1 MLKHQGIELPIFSL
15 PSPGVPVL
23 TGMRELMKLD
33 ALLGCKGGKCLI
45 NGFQREL
52 KVTKKRH
59 LLIDYVQDIFKPPM
73 MQQGGNSSGSA
84 PTSAMNARPKQAT
97 DRIWVDN
104 SGHSRTN
111 RLTQF
116 SNNTNFAEVHDLWM
130 FDMRGVDLGEAEH
143 SLDFQHSFVSFSDV
157 HGTDL
162 HSMADHFGISE
173 KDAAFLIGDSATS
186 TQDHKTAKAK
196 SVSFEQ
202 NHDRRHESRNE
213 KDDERGD
220 AGAIDRD
227 AADRGIFR
235 AACSSQEE
243 GSIQSG
249 SKDSL
254 RRDSCNGAR
263 LEGSQDVQ
271 RMLAVQ
277 RSTRRSLGQQPLWK
291 VAGVSEVRSEVE
303 LCTGQGRTSTDHTGQ
318 LGAECPGGTSS
329 PSHGWPR
336 GERFDCQEGQSNDHD
351 CGKGEDCGEER
362 HEGQRLQAISKEGAL
377 EGGSGGCG
385 LRGRECSHGGAGGE
399 EEKPP
404 TGGIGSSKDGHHDT
418 LHYEGH
424 EAHGRETSVVER
436 DQLRKAASEF
446 KKAAIIA
453 ALQDC
458 DTASKTIWE
467 VCCRLDSSLT
477 MSCQKR
483 GMKALRKTLENG
495 YDIFKE
501 ETVTRLKKE
510 LRSERPK
517 RGWFSLKCTEWTNI
531 QNINQRTDQQIEL
544 LRKRR
549 GKARKAVR
557 NALSVIEEGVTLDSS
572 FRFYWEWPKS
582 AYAGWNL
589 EEMQRFVVSMQR
601 RGIRLYW
608 TEIHGCMF
616 DVQSP
621 DGEKLNKAWWV
632 MTNDQEFNDRCT
644 TLCDGSH
651 SHRAGG
657 IIGIG
662 SQAVAATAYYPSR
675 MVDMIS
681 DQWNKQDKK
690 EKSKHWTE
698 DIVKELYAMD
708 DDVPM
713 DASPSGHET
722 MQPEDEEKVTLE
734 QRARAKALLHKLHRA
749 AGHPSNRALVR
760 LCKEKGMPKW
770 MQKLAAE
777 LECQACVDT
786 ARGEQKVL
794 PVSLGAKPSPWQ
806 VVAADTME
814 LVFPSHGCKARFLVM
829 TDVVMKFTS
838 IRLVWKGPVGEA
850 GIDSGRKLAEAF
862 VEGWLLHR
870 PRPMWVTVDPQTS
883 LGAGDFVEFL
893 QLAGIGVS
901 VAPGEAHWQSGTIE
915 SMNRVIKNV
924 MRRLRNQHPELSPE
938 VCAGL
943 AVNSH
948 NNMCKVK
955 GFTPIQWAFGVPSN
969 WDDSAATPLDA
980 NAHTQH
986 IPYKFWM
993 THRFRA
999 DAERVWQQCQA
1010 NEAWTKLK
1018 HAAPRD
1024 VRIFHVGEW
1033 VCVWRT
1039 AIWRS
1044 RKTKSFNPEP
1054 RFVGPGRVAMVEPAI
1069 IAENKPAVYWVLM
1082 GTQVWRCAP
1091 EQLRR
1096 ATQQEVTL
1104 EELSSRSISTPVTEL
1119 LKKTSRVIDTTK
1131 EPTYA
1136 HDEPDLPEHPLE
1148 EGEGQQIDPYGGNAQ
1163 PPQHWQE
1170 DMEEMRDR
1178 RTSRKRKEKPVS
1190 VKMEQWRWKQLVSL
1204 NENRKREG
1212 LPAVMELPPIPT
1224 STDEELDFAG
1234 KTSGAEVFDLASDG
1248 EQMITEE
1255 SYHMI
1260 RAKIGELEHKLHQ
1273 QRELEQ
1279 LRSQS
1284 KMEREREQLL
1294 FSDFEQA
1301 CKKEEEVCEMIL
1313 NIEDHEEFL
1322 RSGFVYVKQ
1331 LMSSTK
1337 EINFRTL
1344 TDQHRSLVQE
1354 AMARELSEVM
1364 SSQALKRVKEFVPAD
1379 VLQQRNLPM
1388 RWLLTWKTLDEWTD
1402 PSKEQPGVIREDGW
1416 AKAKARI
1423 VLIGYK
1429 HPDLAKRDGRTGR
1442 PLLQT
1447 ASPTLSRMGRNL
1459 LLQAGAL
1466 NKHLLEAADAKS
1478 AFLQAEQGIGL
1489 QKKLYTTAVDEISQ
1503 AMGVPYGTAL
1513 EIIGAIYGLTNA
1525 PRIFWLDAD
1534 EKLTRLGGEVHGIDK
1549 CMWVFYNQKGDVCG
1563 RVGAHVDDF
1572 LIMGDHGD
1580 SDWIRI
1586 RKSISQMYSWSPW
1599 KKGQFVFA
1607 GVHIH
1612 QHQDFSVFLSQE
1624 NFCNDLRP
1632 ITIDNERQRPK
1643 DDQLTSREI
1652 SQCRG
1657 LIMKA
1662 QWRAI
1667 QTAPQYCCRIG
1678 LASSALTKPTLAT
1691 MKEANAIVKELR
1703 KTSKDG
1709 LLLHSF
1715 AGEDLKWNTV
1725 IFVHF
1730 GDAARNNRID
1740 GSDTGGYITG
1750 VASPIILT
1758 GKEARMSVVD
1768 YRSWK
1773 LDRPARGSN
1782 GSEAQALYET
1792 EDKGWKARLFWA
1804 LLHGKRLLRG
1814 NADELAACVESLLVT
1829 DSRGCYDALSNND
1842 SPLLGMSNAK
1852 TGVEL
1857 RSVQNGTREGSQCY
1871 ITWVPSD
1878 LNLSDCVTKVS
1889 YEAFRVWALFNSRK
1903 SWIVKFNDEFIS
1915 ARKQQK
1921 LRQQQGK
1928 PIHPLMDINQ
1938 PPEFEADDG
1947 LSWPT
1952 R

>member
-1 MLKHQGIELPIFSL
+1 MSELQALMAENTRNLVEARRAVAAAAKDRGWNQPPQQRQPKPTSSYKGFKGSSKNKGKVNYYEDASWMKGKGQPFQKGGFGKNYNYGKGKGNSNKGFSKSINYVGSGLDYEFYPFDESVFAEDPEPLGEAESIIDTGATASAGGQWAVQALCKTVMRELPEATMQVFTSDRPWFRYGNGKWGQALYKVVLKHQGIELPIFSL

-143 SLDFQHSFVSFSDV
+143 SLDFHYSFVSFPDV
-157 HGTDL
+157 YGTDL

-277 RSTRRSLGQQPLWK
+277 GSTRRSLGQQPLWK

-517 RGWFSLKCTEWTNI
+517 RGWFNLKCTEWTNI

-708 DDVPM
+708 NDVPM
-713 DASPSGHET
+713 DASTSGHET

-955 GFTPIQWAFGVPSN
+955 GFTPIQWAYGVPSN

-1044 RKTKSFNPEP
+1044 RKTVIQSRASFC
-1054 RFVGPGRVAMVEPAI
+1054 RTR
-1069 IAENKPAVYWVLM
+1069 
-1082 GTQVWRCAP
+1082 
-1091 EQLRR
+1091 
-1096 ATQQEVTL
+1096 
-1104 EELSSRSISTPVTEL
+1104 SSC
-1119 LKKTSRVIDTTK
+1119 
-1131 EPTYA
+1131 
-1136 HDEPDLPEHPLE
+1136 
-1148 EGEGQQIDPYGGNAQ
+1148 YGG
-1163 PPQHWQE
+1163 
-1170 DMEEMRDR
+1170 
-1178 RTSRKRKEKPVS
+1178 TS
-1190 VKMEQWRWKQLVSL
+1190 
-1204 NENRKREG
+1204 NHCRE
-1212 LPAVMELPPIPT
+1212 
-1224 STDEELDFAG
+1224 
-1234 KTSGAEVFDLASDG
+1234 
-1248 EQMITEE
+1248 
-1255 SYHMI
+1255 
-1260 RAKIGELEHKLHQ
+1260 
-1273 QRELEQ
+1273 
-1279 LRSQS
+1279 
-1284 KMEREREQLL
+1284 
-1294 FSDFEQA
+1294 
-1301 CKKEEEVCEMIL
+1301 
-1313 NIEDHEEFL
+1313 
-1322 RSGFVYVKQ
+1322 
-1331 LMSSTK
+1331 
-1337 EINFRTL
+1337 
-1344 TDQHRSLVQE
+1344 
-1354 AMARELSEVM
+1354 
-1364 SSQALKRVKEFVPAD
+1364 
-1379 VLQQRNLPM
+1379 
-1388 RWLLTWKTLDEWTD
+1388 
-1402 PSKEQPGVIREDGW
+1402 
-1416 AKAKARI
+1416 
-1423 VLIGYK
+1423 
-1429 HPDLAKRDGRTGR
+1429 
-1442 PLLQT
+1442 
-1447 ASPTLSRMGRNL
+1447 
-1459 LLQAGAL
+1459 
-1466 NKHLLEAADAKS
+1466 
-1478 AFLQAEQGIGL
+1478 
-1489 QKKLYTTAVDEISQ
+1489 
-1503 AMGVPYGTAL
+1503 
-1513 EIIGAIYGLTNA
+1513 
-1525 PRIFWLDAD
+1525 
-1534 EKLTRLGGEVHGIDK
+1534 
-1549 CMWVFYNQKGDVCG
+1549 
-1563 RVGAHVDDF
+1563 
-1572 LIMGDHGD
+1572 
-1580 SDWIRI
+1580 
-1586 RKSISQMYSWSPW
+1586 
-1599 KKGQFVFA
+1599 
-1607 GVHIH
+1607 
-1612 QHQDFSVFLSQE
+1612 
-1624 NFCNDLRP
+1624 
-1632 ITIDNERQRPK
+1632 
-1643 DDQLTSREI
+1643 
-1652 SQCRG
+1652 
-1657 LIMKA
+1657 
-1662 QWRAI
+1662 
-1667 QTAPQYCCRIG
+1667 
-1678 LASSALTKPTLAT
+1678 
-1691 MKEANAIVKELR
+1691 
-1703 KTSKDG
+1703 
-1709 LLLHSF
+1709 
-1715 AGEDLKWNTV
+1715 
-1725 IFVHF
+1725 
-1730 GDAARNNRID
+1730 
-1740 GSDTGGYITG
+1740 
-1750 VASPIILT
+1750 
-1758 GKEARMSVVD
+1758 
-1768 YRSWK
+1768 
-1773 LDRPARGSN
+1773 
-1782 GSEAQALYET
+1782 
-1792 EDKGWKARLFWA
+1792 
-1804 LLHGKRLLRG
+1804 
-1814 NADELAACVESLLVT
+1814 
-1829 DSRGCYDALSNND
+1829 
-1842 SPLLGMSNAK
+1842 
-1852 TGVEL
+1852 
-1857 RSVQNGTREGSQCY
+1857 
-1871 ITWVPSD
+1871 
-1878 LNLSDCVTKVS
+1878 
-1889 YEAFRVWALFNSRK
+1889 
-1903 SWIVKFNDEFIS
+1903 
-1915 ARKQQK
+1915 
-1921 LRQQQGK
+1921 
-1928 PIHPLMDINQ
+1928 
-1938 PPEFEADDG
+1938 
-1947 LSWPT
+1947 
-1952 R
+1952 